1 MKGYKKIL
9 IGMIAVSL
17 IIFTVTYKP
26 VQTDAFAGKVAA
38 YAAKK
43 AAQFIAKESVGESI
57 ELILKKKVDMTDPLF
72 KQYLGR
78 VDYDMVH
85 IDGKTML
92 MRNNLGA
99 TEKAALKD
107 QVGVVIDRMMYGE
120 NAAWLSWVDWWSVG
134 PVLLIGSVIFSE
146 LTDEGYSF
154 IDDVLKQA
162 MIDLGFLAL
171 PLDNFTDSKTQQ
183 PVAPTPTPEPTP
195 EPTKN
200 KNFSGTF
207 NEISN
212 NGYNYK
218 NMPLEYYYAP
228 YSPQLTFVV
237 EIQPKA
243 SVSTLTDTSF
253 LGEMSF
259 LSGPRYYNSSQTFY
273 KPLSLS
279 TGTDQTVTLSSTL
292 IKDFATAN
300 KQVYK
305 AGVKVYDGIAANV
318 GTVINQNHLK
328 KMNRFVYSFNTSSN
342 PYKYSVSL
350 SSTVDSSVPAY
361 SVIVRSSSIDSAVNE
376 YLTRVQFG
384 VNPSSELQTAGFNV
398 YWTLFTDRVVS
409 LPTPKP
415 APQLK
420 DVKPNNPK
428 DYVKSP
434 VINTSPK
441 TGKPTMAIPVTAI
454 VQDPVQNPV
463 KPDPSGGI
471 IISKPDGTPV
481 TDPDTELPPVTNV
494 PEVRPNPE
502 TGEPEIIPS
511 PGRPAEPAI
520 PPATDPV
527 TPTDPDSPTDPDPG
541 TGEPGTGDPGTG
553 TPPDDP
559 NDPEEEKPEN
569 VEWEKLKAI
578 PYLFTTKFPF
588 SLPWDAM
595 RAAEAVFG
603 DVPVTSKF
611 KYTVEVPI
619 GDGEPYRLDLSFPPL
634 MDTFGKIFR
643 TGIVIAFDLGLL
655 YAVRKWFGGAS

>member
-107 QVGVVIDRMMYGE
+107 QVGVVIDRMMYGN

-162 MIDLGFLAL
+162 MIDLGFLTM
-171 PLDNFTDSKTQQ
+171 PQTNFTDSNTND
-183 PVAPTPTPEPTP
+183 PVKHYDTPPPTPEPLKNLNYSGVFTSSQDKGMNSANMPINPAQTP
-195 EPTKN
+195 FSPYSTFVIEVVPN
-200 KNFSGTF
+200 KPVTSLTDSTNNILFYIELSGTKAMEF
-207 NEISN
+207 DLGTSNTFRNSHGSWGDLIDVYSN
-212 NGYNYK
+212 NEKIASQVQSTELGK
-218 NMPLEYYYAP
+218 NIP
-228 YSPQLTFVV
+228 TTH
-237 EIQPKA
+237 K
-243 SVSTLTDTSF
+243 
-253 LGEMSF
+253 
-259 LSGPRYYNSSQTFY
+259 R
-273 KPLSLS
+273 K
-279 TGTDQTVTLSSTL
+279 
-292 IKDFATAN
+292 
-300 KQVYK
+300 
-305 AGVKVYDGIAANV
+305 
-318 GTVINQNHLK
+318 IN
-328 KMNRFVYSFNTSSN
+328 RVVYSFDILNNSSTMI
-342 PYKYSVSL
+342 L
-350 SSTVDSSVPAY
+350 QSTVDTTVPIY
-361 SVIVRSSSIDSAVNE
+361 KVSIKGKVRPSNVKVQSIGVATYPSPELTSAG
-376 YLTRVQFG
+376 YK
-384 VNPSSELQTAGFNV
+384 V
-398 YWTLFTDRVVS
+398 YWDYFTDRVI
-409 LPTPKP
+409 TPPSSRP

-420 DVKPNNPK
+420 DVKPDNPK

-494 PEVRPNPE
+494 PEVRPNPG

-511 PGRPAEPAI
+511 PGQPAEPAT

-619 GDGEPYRLDLSFPPL
+619 GDGEPYKLDLSFPPL

>member
-9 IGMIAVSL
+9 IGMIAASL

-72 KQYLGR
+72 QKYLGR

-107 QVGVVIDRMMYGE
+107 QVGVVIDRMMYGD

-162 MIDLGFLAL
+162 MIDLGFLTL
-171 PLDNFTDSKTQQ
+171 PETNFTDSVTGD
-183 PVAPTPTPEPTP
+183 PVKHYDTPPPTPTPTK
-195 EPTKN
+195 TKN
-200 KNFSGTF
+200 YSQVT
-207 NEISN
+207 
-212 NGYNYK
+212 NYK
-218 NMPLEYYYAP
+218 VDAATTQAPEITFDPNATPIAIGTYVLEIVPNAPVTAMGRTTTSDSWVMTRLHGTYLMEFDTTGGYAFRNSHGSINDLVDVYVNGVKK
-228 YSPQLTFVV
+228 YSNYPSGDLQKTF
-237 EIQPKA
+237 
-243 SVSTLTDTSF
+243 DTS
-253 LGEMSF
+253 
-259 LSGPRYYNSSQTFY
+259 Q
-273 KPLSLS
+273 
-279 TGTDQTVTLSSTL
+279 
-292 IKDFATAN
+292 
-300 KQVYK
+300 
-305 AGVKVYDGIAANV
+305 
-318 GTVINQNHLK
+318 LK
-328 KMNRFVYSFNTSSN
+328 KMNRYIYSWDVAAKRSVMILQSTVDNTVPIYKFVIKGAFKPWSSN
-342 PYKYSVSL
+342 PSYVF
-350 SSTVDSSVPAY
+350 
-361 SVIVRSSSIDSAVNE
+361 SSIYATQELN
-376 YLTRVQFG
+376 RV
-384 VNPSSELQTAGFNV
+384 GFKV
-398 YWTLFTDRVVS
+398 YQDYFTDRIITP
-409 LPTPKP
+409 PTPRP

-420 DVKPNNPK
+420 DVKADNPK

-494 PEVRPNPE
+494 PEVKPNPE
-502 TGEPEIIPS
+502 TGQPEIIPS
-511 PGRPAEPAI
+511 PGQPPESAI

-619 GDGEPYRLDLSFPPL
+619 GDGEPYTLDLSFPPL